1 MTRPNLVLRYAI
13 WNIPPEMWRMQSAPA
28 KDPSKDQS
36 SKETTAMQAAAIEND
51 VPAVKKAARPK
62 DLNDLIR
69 ADASHP
75 KHEQAVLVRTIGQRL
90 RQARELCNL
99 SQIEA
104 ARQLGYANPSKL
116 SKIEAATDT
125 NSIPLWMIVRA
136 AALYQVS
143 VDFLFGLSEDFEVS
157 PRATVER
164 VTARWMFAQVTA
176 QERLILD
183 ALHAVNDQIERVVAV
198 FPKTHSQALAV
209 ARALARFRE
218 LNPGFDDARAGST
231 LLAAVEHAVDGAAG
245 ANEVYQRFLGHL
257 RFMDGVKTV
266 SPAVN
271 APVMEAA
278 NV

>member
-13 WNIPPEMWRMQSAPA
+13 WNVSPEMWLQPHAPA
-28 KDPSKDQS
+28 KDPSNPPIKALAEESAAMLHEADY
-36 SKETTAMQAAAIEND
+36 ETEETPKKVRRSLRDSPNGRDQAAI
-51 VPAVKKAARPK
+51 VK
-62 DLNDLIR
+62 
-69 ADASHP
+69 
-75 KHEQAVLVRTIGQRL
+75 TIGERM

-99 SQIEA
+99 SQVEA
-104 ARQLGYANPSKL
+104 ARQLGYSNPSKL
-116 SKIEAATDT
+116 SKVEAATDT
-125 NSIPLWMIVRA
+125 NSVPLWLIVRA
-136 AALYQVS
+136 AAMYQVS
-143 VDFLFGLSEDFEVS
+143 VDYLFGLSEDFEVS
-157 PRATVER
+157 PRATLER
-164 VTARWMFAQVTA
+164 TTARWVFAQVTA

-198 FPKTHSQALAV
+198 FPKMHAQALGT

-245 ANEVYQRFLGHL
+245 ANEVYQRFIGHL
-257 RFMDGVKTV
+257 RFMDGVRAA
-266 SPAVN
+266 SPALN